1 MNAFA
6 RHTRCLLLLLAAAA
20 GCSKSQAPDTPPGPE
35 PGVQPIVWNVDMERS
50 AAASRSLI
58 GSQAD
63 MGDISIKQACTP
75 VGNGGEGEA
84 IGIWADYTYRDAD
97 GMQKTVKNLFE
108 GTRLIYADK
117 VNGNPYDDWNY
128 AGTDLYWFV
137 GGKYKFRGYF
147 PQKLEDQVLTTS
159 DATTFAM
166 TYSTSDYQEDL
177 LVAYNEVDTTDP
189 SVDLSQPVTLNFKHA
204 LAAVRFRVEAS
215 YDNTDYLT
223 SCYLQNADTKD
234 FASIGILVYGT
245 ETAADDFF
253 WSMSYNPP
261 ATERIYYWSNSGV
274 EFSTDTQTSTVRPA
288 LAYTQAGTTS
298 GEQFTRNDGWLLILP
313 QASSGNLQFCFTTRN
328 AEEGVYRVTIPK
340 GTEYDDN
347 GGVISEEYR
356 PGKRYTYTIRINE
369 ADVELTIT
377 AADWNV
383 RDSSYDIEL

>member
-1 MNAFA
+1 MKTYA
-6 RHTRCLLLLLAAAA
+6 RHTLYSLLLLLAAA
-20 GCSKSQAPDTPPGPE
+20 GCGKQHTAEIPRVPE
-35 PGVQPIVWNVDMERS
+35 SGTVPIVWRVDMEKNGV
-50 AAASRSLI
+50 ASRSLI
-58 GSQAD
+58 GSQTD
-63 MGDISIKQACTP
+63 MGDISIEQACTP
-75 VGNGGEGEA
+75 TADGGDGEA
-84 IGIWADYTYRDAD
+84 IGIWADYSYSDAD
-97 GMQKTVKNLFE
+97 GVQTTVKNLFE

-128 AGTDLYWFV
+128 ADTDLYWFV

-147 PQKLEDQVLTTS
+147 PQKLEDQVLSTS

-166 TYSTSDYQEDL
+166 TYSTSDFQEDL
-177 LVAYNEVDTTDP
+177 LVAYNEVDTTNP
-189 SVDLSQPVTLNFKHA
+189 QVDLSLPVTLNFKHA

-274 EFSTDTQTSTVRPA
+274 EFSTETQTSTVRPA

-347 GGVISEEYR
+347 GDVISEEYR

>member
-1 MNAFA
+1 MEKN
-6 RHTRCLLLLLAAAA
+6 
-20 GCSKSQAPDTPPGPE
+20 
-35 PGVQPIVWNVDMERS
+35 GV
-50 AAASRSLI
+50 ASRSLI
-58 GSQAD
+58 GSQTD
-63 MGDISIKQACTP
+63 MGDISIEQACTP
-75 VGNGGEGEA
+75 TADGGDGEA
-84 IGIWADYTYRDAD
+84 IGIWADYSYSDAD
-97 GMQKTVKNLFE
+97 GVQTTVKNLFE

-128 AGTDLYWFV
+128 ADTDLYWFV

-147 PQKLEDQVLTTS
+147 PQKLEDQVLSTS

-166 TYSTSDYQEDL
+166 TYSTSDFQEDL
-177 LVAYNEVDTTDP
+177 LVAYNEVDTTNP
-189 SVDLSQPVTLNFKHA
+189 QVDLSLPVTLNFKHA

-274 EFSTDTQTSTVRPA
+274 EFSTETQTSTVRPA

-347 GGVISEEYR
+347 GDVISEEYR

>member
-1 MNAFA
+1 M
-6 RHTRCLLLLLAAAA
+6 
-20 GCSKSQAPDTPPGPE
+20 
-35 PGVQPIVWNVDMERS
+35 
-50 AAASRSLI
+50 
-58 GSQAD
+58 
-63 MGDISIKQACTP
+63 
-75 VGNGGEGEA
+75 
-84 IGIWADYTYRDAD
+84 
-97 GMQKTVKNLFE
+97 
-108 GTRLIYADK
+108 
-117 VNGNPYDDWNY
+117 
-128 AGTDLYWFV
+128 
-137 GGKYKFRGYF
+137 
-147 PQKLEDQVLTTS
+147 
-159 DATTFAM
+159 
-166 TYSTSDYQEDL
+166 
-177 LVAYNEVDTTDP
+177 
-189 SVDLSQPVTLNFKHA
+189 
-204 LAAVRFRVEAS
+204 
-215 YDNTDYLT
+215 
-223 SCYLQNADTKD
+223 
-234 FASIGILVYGT
+234 YGT

-274 EFSTDTQTSTVRPA
+274 EFSTETQTSTVRPA

>member
-1 MNAFA
+1 MIRMMKYAP
-6 RHTRCLLLLLAAAA
+6 LLMLFAA
-20 GCSKSQAPDTPPGPE
+20 GSCGKQHTTEIPRVPE
-35 PGVQPIVWNVDMERS
+35 SGTVPIVWSVDMEKNGV
-50 AAASRSLI
+50 ASRSLI
-58 GSQAD
+58 GSQTDA
-63 MGDISIKQACTP
+63 GDIPITQACTP
-75 VGNGGEGEA
+75 TADGGDGEA
-84 IGIWADYTYRDAD
+84 IGIWADYSYSDAD
-97 GMQKTVKNLFE
+97 GVQTTVKNLFE

-128 AGTDLYWFV
+128 ADTDLYWFV

-177 LVAYNEVDTTDP
+177 LVAYNEVVTTDP

-245 ETAADDFF
+245 ETVSDDFF
-253 WSMSYNPP
+253 WSMGYNPP

-274 EFSTDTQTSTVRPA
+274 EFSTDTQTGTVTPA
-288 LAYTQAGTTS
+288 LAYTQTGTTD
-298 GEQFTRNDGWLLILP
+298 GGLFTENDGWLLILP

-328 AEEGVYRVTIPK
+328 AEEGIYRVNIPK
-340 GTEYDDN
+340 GTEYDDS
-347 GGVISEEYR
+347 GAVISEEYQ
-356 PGKRYTYTIRINE
+356 PGKRYTYTIRITE

-377 AADWNV
+377 AADWNM

>member
-1 MNAFA
+1 MIRMMKYAP
-6 RHTRCLLLLLAAAA
+6 LLMLFAA
-20 GCSKSQAPDTPPGPE
+20 GSCGKQHTTEIPRVPE
-35 PGVQPIVWNVDMERS
+35 SGTVPIVWSVDMEKNGV
-50 AAASRSLI
+50 ASRSLI
-58 GSQAD
+58 GSQTD

-274 EFSTDTQTSTVRPA
+274 EFSTETQTSTVRPA

-328 AEEGVYRVTIPK
+328 AEEGVYRVIIPK

-356 PGKRYTYTIRINE
+356 PGKRYTYTIRITE

-377 AADWNV
+377 AADWNM

>member
-1 MNAFA
+1 MIRMMKYAP
-6 RHTRCLLLLLAAAA
+6 LLMLFAA
-20 GCSKSQAPDTPPGPE
+20 GSCGKQHTTEIPRVPE
-35 PGVQPIVWNVDMERS
+35 SGTVPIVWSVDMEKNGV
-50 AAASRSLI
+50 ASRSLI

-63 MGDISIKQACTP
+63 AGDIPITQACTP
-75 VGNGGEGEA
+75 TADGGEGEA
-84 IGIWADYTYRDAD
+84 IGIWADYTYTDAD
-97 GMQKTVKNLFE
+97 GMQATVKNLFA

-117 VNGNPYDDWNY
+117 AGGNPYDSWNY

-177 LVAYNEVDTTDP
+177 LVAYNEVGTTDP

-274 EFSTDTQTSTVRPA
+274 EFSTETQTSTVRPA
-288 LAYTQAGTTS
+288 LAYTQTGTTS

-328 AEEGVYRVTIPK
+328 AEEGIYRVNIPK
-340 GTEYDDN
+340 GTEYDDS
-347 GGVISEEYR
+347 GAVISEEYQ
-356 PGKRYTYTIRINE
+356 PGKRYTYTIRITE

>member
-1 MNAFA
+1 MIRMMKYAP
-6 RHTRCLLLLLAAAA
+6 LLMLFAA
-20 GCSKSQAPDTPPGPE
+20 GSCGKQHTTEIPRVPE
-35 PGVQPIVWNVDMERS
+35 SGTVPIVWSVDMEKNGV
-50 AAASRSLI
+50 ASRSLI

-63 MGDISIKQACTP
+63 AGDIPITQACTP
-75 VGNGGEGEA
+75 TAVGGEGEA
-84 IGIWADYTYRDAD
+84 IGIWADYTYTDAD
-97 GMQKTVKNLFE
+97 GMQATVKNLFA

-117 VNGNPYDDWNY
+117 AGGNPYDSWNY

-177 LVAYNEVDTTDP
+177 LVAYNEVDTTVP

-245 ETAADDFF
+245 ETVSDDFF
-253 WSMSYNPP
+253 WSMGYNPP

-274 EFSTDTQTSTVRPA
+274 EFSTDTQTGTVTPA
-288 LAYTQAGTTS
+288 LAYTQTGTTD
-298 GEQFTRNDGWLLILP
+298 GGLFTENDGWLLILP

-328 AEEGVYRVTIPK
+328 AEEGIYRVNIPK
-340 GTEYDDN
+340 GTEYDDS
-347 GGVISEEYR
+347 GAVISEEYQ
-356 PGKRYTYTIRINE
+356 PGKRYTYTIRITE

-377 AADWNV
+377 AADWNM